1 MDDLYAVLG
10 VSKNA
15 TADEIKK
22 AYRDA
27 AFRYH
32 PDRNPGDAGA
42 EEKFKQINAA
52 YAVLGDPVQRVQ
64 YDRYGS
70 ENQSNPYNGY
80 RRTDQQQSQ
89 DPFQDMFG
97 YGGYGYGNSGSRY
110 TYTWTSGQG
119 ENYEPTR
126 SEAFS
131 LLLKNI
137 CIFFLGIF
145 FFRFSFFIFPIGPIL
160 SFAAIVSGITGAF
173 RSVKYIVKPG
183 SKKGGSAD

>member
-52 YAVLGDPVQRVQ
+52 YAVLGDPVQRAQ
-64 YDRYGS
+64 YDR
-70 ENQSNPYNGY
+70 
-80 RRTDQQQSQ
+80 
-89 DPFQDMFG
+89 FQDMFG

-145 FFRFSFFIFPIGPIL
+145 FFRFSFFIFLTGPILFWAAPIL

-173 RSVKYIVKPG
+173 RSIKYIVKPG
-183 SKKGGSAD
+183 AKKGGSAD